1 MANFNEQYSRKNN
14 VKILNWTEPEKTPRR
29 TDNANEKTK
38 GENLRQELIKILKEK
53 VKVSVEPQE
62 IFGIH
67 RIPGKK
73 DHPRPVIVKFVNTET
88 KVKVMRQ
95 RKALKKTFKVVDNVT
110 KHNMSLITKLSND
123 RKLNLAHAYYFNG
136 HVYGVTEDERR
147 HRYDIDILD
156 DDEESD
162 AE

>member
-1 MANFNEQYSRKNN
+1 
-14 VKILNWTEPEKTPRR
+14 
-29 TDNANEKTK
+29 
-38 GENLRQELIKILKEK
+38 
-53 VKVSVEPQE
+53 
-62 IFGIH
+62 
-67 RIPGKK
+67 
-73 DHPRPVIVKFVNTET
+73 
-88 KVKVMRQ
+88 MRQ
-95 RKALKKTFKVVDNVT
+95 RKALKKTFTVVDDVT

-123 RKLNLAHAYYFNG
+123 RKLNLARAYYFNG